1 MAPMWSI
8 PIFREPREAF
18 SQTGTSRA
26 IAASFGPGSARGSF
40 RGGPTFTVGV
50 ATSAGN
56 EDADE
61 EAIADGEE
69 PSAPSADAL

>member
-1 MAPMWSI
+1 MWSI
-8 PIFREPREAF
+8 PIFREPRDGF

-56 EDADE
+56 DAGE